1 MNLSF
6 MDAVHGGNKELR
18 IQTQEVCG
26 RCSGKR
32 AEPGTTLQTCPTC
45 RGSGEVR
52 KFCTLKWNKHVLKKN
67 LYTCLFLI
75 YYIICQSI
83 FSSLFILFATYI
95 DVL

>member
-6 MDAVHGGNKELR
+6 MDSVHGVNKDLR

-45 RGSGEVR
+45 RGSGEVSVYIR
-52 KFCTLKWNKHVLKKN
+52 CTKKLITLFC
-67 LYTCLFLI
+67 
-75 YYIICQSI
+75 S
-83 FSSLFILFATYI
+83 
-95 DVL
+95 